1 MGFGIKHGA
10 KNLTRFVAKP
20 TVSGAYTFDN
30 SKKTATI
37 TGYDAKAMTISG
49 TREATSAGTYSVTFT
64 LNRGYAWTDKTK
76 TPLTLT
82 WSIAKRVLAIPYL
95 SNKSYTWAV
104 NATFKP
110 TVNNFDSAYA
120 TQSGTVL
127 STSAGSWTVTWA
139 LRFTSDTTW
148 SDGTTANKTDSWSV
162 ARLTLT
168 KPSISGTKSFAFIE
182 GTTRS
187 VSVSGYNST
196 YETQSGY
203 ASASAQ
209 NTYTLTWALRYPA
222 NTQWQGGGTGNVTDS
237 WSIVWV
243 NGTSHYSGDYY
254 NRGWNSGKIN
264 FNPSA
269 SLSYGTNT
277 IVVNSDGSGAHFVI
291 NEAISG
297 TFHVEVYVP
306 SGHSSAYLYETNDGS
321 TYSGSSWS
329 DGGTGKTSVNDAWVE
344 IYGAHKTVR
353 KYFGAKVGTAI
364 NYQNG
369 SQIRRI
375 WVT

>member
-30 SKKTATI
+30 TKKAATI
-37 TGYDAKAMTISG
+37 TGYDSKAMVISG
-49 TREATSAGTYSVTFT
+49 TREATSSGTYSVTFT

-82 WSIAKRVLAIPYL
+82 WSIAKRTLTIPTL

-104 NATFKP
+104 NKTYAP
-110 TVNNFDSAYA
+110 TVNNFSSAYE
-120 TQSGTVL
+120 TQSGTV
-127 STSAGSWTVTWA
+127 SSANAGSWTVTWA
-139 LRFTSDTTW
+139 LRFPNDTLW
-148 SDGTTANKTDSWSV
+148 SGGTTTNKTDSWSV
-162 ARLTLT
+162 AKLTLT

-187 VSVSGYNST
+187 VSVSNYNST

-222 NTQWQGGGTGNVTDS
+222 NTQWSGGSTANVTDS
-237 WSIVWV
+237 WNIVWV
-243 NGTSHYSGDYY
+243 NGTSHYSNDYY
-254 NRGWNSGKIN
+254 NRGWTSGKIT
-264 FNPSA
+264 FNPSY
-269 SLSYGTNT
+269 SFTMGVDS
-277 IVVNSDGSGAHFVI
+277 IIVNSNGGAHDFHI
-291 NEAISG
+291 TDPISG
-297 TFHVEVYVP
+297 TLHMEVYIKRG
-306 SGHSSAYLYETNDGS
+306 SGTISCSRAADTFSGTAYGEGTTGYTNTLNS
-321 TYSGSSWS
+321 
-329 DGGTGKTSVNDAWVE
+329 WVE
-344 IYGAHKTVR
+344 IYGAQKSG
-353 KYFGAKVGTAI
+353 YSYMGAGNIGSSI
-364 NYQNG
+364 NYENG
-369 SQIRRI
+369 SQVRRI